1 MKKLLLLTAAILLFS
16 VHTFAQSAIEPPLI
30 TVSGQAEVRVP
41 PDEVVFT
48 LVIESLEKDMLVAN
62 ERTDVSVRQVLSI
75 ARKNNIKPEDVQ
87 TSQISVQPKYNT
99 DNMDS
104 EERSKVTRVV
114 VGYEV
119 SKTVGIRLRE
129 LSRFDVLLADVLKAG
144 ITRLSNLEFRNSQ
157 IRKHRDQARVMA
169 IRAAQEKAKLLAREI
184 GQSIGPAYSITEEA
198 DFGYGASA
206 NQTVTTSRD
215 TPSESESDSALSP
228 GTIPVTAR
236 VTVKFRLQ

>member
-1 MKKLLLLTAAILLFS
+1 MPKFAFLVGFVLMLC
-16 VHTFAQSAIEPPLI
+16 VHASAQDLIEPPLI
-30 TVSGQAEVRVP
+30 TVTGQAEVRVP
-41 PDEVVFT
+41 PDEDVFT
-48 LVIESLEKDMLVAN
+48 LVIESVEKDMLVAN
-62 ERTDVSVRQVLSI
+62 ERTDVSVKHVLSI

-104 EERSKVTRVV
+104 EERSKVPRVL

-119 SKTVGIRLRE
+119 SKTVGILLRE
-129 LSRFDVLLADVLKAG
+129 LSRFDVLLADLLKAG

-184 GQSIGPAYSITEEA
+184 GQSIGPAYSITEEV
-198 DFGYGASA
+198 DLGYGASA
-206 NQTVTTSRD
+206 NQAVITSRD
-215 TPSESESDSALSP
+215 TPSESESGSALSP

-236 VTVKFRLQ
+236 

>member
-1 MKKLLLLTAAILLFS
+1 MKNSILLLAMLLVFS
-16 VHTFAQSAIEPPLI
+16 FATFAQDAIEPPLI
-30 TVSGQAEVRVP
+30 TVTGQAEERVP

-48 LVIESLEKDMLVAN
+48 LVIESVEKDMLVAN
-62 ERTDVSVRQVLSI
+62 ERTDVSVKHVLSI

-87 TSQISVQPKYNT
+87 TSQIPKYNT

-104 EERSKVTRVV
+104 EERSKVTRVL

-129 LSRFDVLLADVLKAG
+129 LSRFDVLLADVLRAG

-184 GQSIGPAYSITEEA
+184 GQSIGPAYSITEEV
-198 DFGYGASA
+198 DLGYGASA
-206 NQTVTTSRD
+206 NQAVTTSRD

>member
-1 MKKLLLLTAAILLFS
+1 MKKLFLLTTAVLIFS
-16 VHTFAQSAIEPPLI
+16 VHTFAQNAIEPPLI
-30 TVSGQAEVRVP
+30 TVTGQAEVRVP
-41 PDEVVFT
+41 PDEDVFT
-48 LVIESLEKDMLVAN
+48 LVIESVEKDMLVAN
-62 ERTDVSVRQVLSI
+62 ERTDVSVNHVLSI

-104 EERSKVTRVV
+104 EERSKVPRVL

-119 SKTVGIRLRE
+119 SKTVGILLRE
-129 LSRFDVLLADVLKAG
+129 LSRFDVLMADLLKAG

-184 GQSIGPAYSITEEA
+184 GQSIGPAYSITEEV
-198 DFGYGASA
+198 DLGYGASA
-206 NQTVTTSRD
+206 IQAVTTSRD